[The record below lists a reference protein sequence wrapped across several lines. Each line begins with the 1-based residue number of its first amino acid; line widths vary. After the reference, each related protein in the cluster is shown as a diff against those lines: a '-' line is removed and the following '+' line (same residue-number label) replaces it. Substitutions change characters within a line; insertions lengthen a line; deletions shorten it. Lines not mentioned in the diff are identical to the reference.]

1 MKIKPIFPLAA
12 ILGAVVGH
20 AMVTSSSPTSST
32 SSGTSSSGSTTGST
46 SGTTSPTSPTTTSP
60 TAPTT
65 TTYMADQCV
74 PNGLPA
80 ERVCVGPKPPACSM
94 LGAVVGGGTINMM
107 SASNPTVV
115 VKAIPMVS
123 CTYTTGSTTQIFNQ
137 ALCFRS
143 TCPAGFTDLGAIP
156 AEARKSTSVM
166 QASRSGMLAPS

>member
-1 MKIKPIFPLAA
+1 MKINPLYALGVTFGVVVAQAA
-12 ILGAVVGH
+12 I
-20 AMVTSSSPTSST
+20 TSSSPTSST

-46 SGTTSPTSPTTTSP
+46 SGTTSPA
-60 TAPTT
+60 APTT
-65 TTYMADQCV
+65 TTYMADQCM

-115 VKAIPMVS
+115 VKAIPVVS
-123 CTYTTGSTTQIFNQ
+123 CKYTAGSTTQIFNQ